1 MVLVQIR
8 FRSLQ
13 TTCQARRW
21 HLGVEIAEI
30 VETMGAIH
38 LWMLGLIYT
47 FFSRNIQRVSGE
59 AYLIWCKTEQRSR
72 RWEEKMSI
80 MIRCFVHH
88 HHAIERDDFTFI
100 RKLDQGALGTSDP
113 WGPLELA
120 LEPNSVSSINCP
132 LSSFYFCAHSSL
144 SLDELRQV

>member
-21 HLGVEIAEI
+21 HLGIEIAEI
-30 VETMGAIH
+30 VKTIGAIH
-38 LWMLGLIYT
+38 KCNECLANYIR
-47 FFSRNIQRVSGE
+47 FFSQYWTSDE
-59 AYLIWCKTEQRSR
+59 AYLIWCKTEQRIR
-72 RWEEKMSI
+72 RWEVSI
-80 MIRCFVHH
+80 IIQCFVHH

-100 RKLDQGALGTSDP
+100 RKLDQGALCMSDP